1 MFIDITQYRITIGV
15 WFLVSPLK
23 LQYILILLIKGLIY
37 MLLMKSGDVHPNPG
51 LIENQSNVP
60 QLKIGHFN
68 ARSLMAPDR
77 LDMVSQQLTVE
88 NAST

>member
-1 MFIDITQYRITIGV
+1 
-15 WFLVSPLK
+15 
-23 LQYILILLIKGLIY
+23 
-37 MLLMKSGDVHPNPG
+37 MLLKKSGDVHPNPG